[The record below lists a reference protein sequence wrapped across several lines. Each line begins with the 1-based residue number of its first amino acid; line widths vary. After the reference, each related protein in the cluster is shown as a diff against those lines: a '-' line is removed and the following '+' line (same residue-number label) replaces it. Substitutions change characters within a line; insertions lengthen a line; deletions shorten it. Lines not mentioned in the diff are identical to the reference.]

1 MNNNTKCRI
10 YEKKDVFI
18 GFNMFVHKH
27 INGTDQNFRYC
38 NRCRQEPSAG
48 VSVVCKSTSQ
58 GTVTNLDG
66 KYTIEINKGNTL
78 TFSLIG
84 MQTQDIKIASQ
95 SIINVIMHES
105 TIELDEVVAIG
116 YGTAKKSDLTSSII
130 SVKPD
135 ELKNVKVGSAAD
147 ALQGLATGVL
157 ISKGSFKPGGS
168 SNIIIRGNGSF
179 GNGGASTTP
188 LYIIDGVMSNAGLDV
203 IAPSDIESIEV
214 LKDAASTAIYGS
226 RASNGIIL
234 VTTKKGKTGKASI
247 TFNTNI
253 GIQNLINK
261 QKVLNA
267 SQFKEILDAATD
279 NTYLWDKEEQRMFDE
294 GRSTDWQDLITQS
307 GVYQNYNLGITGGS
321 EKTTYYLGLDWVDQE
336 GIIKNTGYQKGNIRF
351 NLDSKLNN
359 WLTMGAKFNVIRS
372 STNSSNTDG
381 VAGMNSLDQ
390 GTMGSA
396 IASKPSAPIFNE
408 DGTYYDNLLLRPN
421 PVAAVTYFKNNF
433 TQTRINASFNL
444 EAEILKNLKLRTENG
459 TEYINNQ
466 SNVFQDS
473 RMTGIYKNVN
483 ISDRENGEQFYLQTE
498 NTLTYQL
505 NKGIHRLTAV
515 GGFSASIFNWTMMS
529 AQVLN
534 ASNITQNDNLGT
546 GTPKSINSDKV
557 KSTLASFFG
566 RVNYSL
572 ADKYLLTVTLRAD
585 GSSRF
590 AKGHKWGYFPSG
602 GLAWRINQEDFLK
615 DVNFLDNLKLRT
627 SYGIVGNQE
636 ISSYQSMAQVDA
648 TSSRYTDY
656 VFGGTLANG
665 SRTSILAQ
673 PDLTWE
679 KSRQFD
685 LGLDFAFFKNRLSGS
700 IDGYYKYTYDLL
712 YNVPL
717 PLESGY
723 RTALVNVGAMKNRG
737 IELTLN
743 SVNIDTKDFTW
754 QTSLNYS
761 FNKNEI
767 DKLYN
772 DLERVGNY
780 FVGQSI
786 NVIYTKRFGGIWQSD
801 EAEIAKIYNAEPG
814 DYKIIDRNRNN
825 IIDDDDRDFVGQ
837 TTPQFFGSF
846 SNTFKS
852 HGFDLTIFLTY
863 AGGHKIYNPF
873 AYLDSYSPSANM
885 SPDYYHNY
893 WTPER
898 PSNKYPRLG
907 STNSQLYETD
917 GMYQKGDY
925 IRLKNLELGY
935 TLPRNIANKVY
946 ASNIRVYASVQ
957 NLVTFTKY
965 TGFDVETSNANPYP
979 ACRVFMGGLTVNF

>member
-1 MNNNTKCRI
+1 MKRKMSLLGLICLFTSILMAQTKI
-10 YEKKDVFI
+10 SGTVTDVDK
-18 GFNMFVHKH
+18 N
-27 INGTDQNFRYC
+27 
-38 NRCRQEPSAG
+38 PLPG

-105 TIELDEVVAIG
+105 TIEFDEVVAIG

>member
-1 MNNNTKCRI
+1 MKRKMSLLGLICLFTSILMAQTKI
-10 YEKKDVFI
+10 SGTVTDVDK
-18 GFNMFVHKH
+18 N
-27 INGTDQNFRYC
+27 
-38 NRCRQEPSAG
+38 PLPG

-279 NTYLWDKEEQRMFDE
+279 NSYLWDKEEQRMFDE

>member
-1 MNNNTKCRI
+1 MKRKMSLLSLICLFTNILMAQTRI
-10 YEKKDVFI
+10 TGTVTDVDK
-18 GFNMFVHKH
+18 N
-27 INGTDQNFRYC
+27 
-38 NRCRQEPSAG
+38 PLPG

-58 GTVTNLDG
+58 GTVTNIDG

-78 TFSLIG
+78 TFSLVG
-84 MQTQDIKIASQ
+84 MQAQDIKIANQ
-95 SIINVIMHES
+95 AIINVIMHES

-116 YGTAKKSDLTSSII
+116 YGTARKSDLTSSII

-135 ELKNVKVGSAAD
+135 ELKNMKVGTAAD

-214 LKDAASTAIYGS
+214 LKDASSTAIYGS

-234 VTTKKGKTGKASI
+234 VTTKKGKTGKAKI
-247 TFNTNI
+247 TFNANI
-253 GIQNLINK
+253 GVQQLINK

-267 SQFKEILDAATD
+267 SQFKEILDAATE
-279 NTYLWDKEEQRMFDE
+279 NTYLWDQEEQRMFNE
-294 GRSTDWQDLITQS
+294 GRSTDWQDLITQN

-321 EKTTYYLGLDWVDQE
+321 EKTTYYLGLDWIDQE

-396 IASKPSAPIFNE
+396 IASKPSAPVFNE

-459 TEYINNQ
+459 MEFINNQ

-483 ISDRENGEQFYLQTE
+483 ISDRENGEQFYMQTE

-515 GGFSASIFNWTMMS
+515 AGFSASVFNWTMMS
-529 AQVLN
+529 TQVLN

-546 GTPKSINSDKV
+546 GTPKTVNSDKV
-557 KSTLASFFG
+557 KSSLASFFG

-590 AKGHKWGYFPSG
+590 AKGNKWGYFPSG

-615 DVNFLDNLKLRT
+615 DVSFLDNLKLRT

-656 VFGGTLANG
+656 VFGGILANG

-685 LGLDFAFFKNRLSGS
+685 IGVDFGFFNNRLSGS

-737 IELTLN
+737 FELTLN

-754 QTSLNYS
+754 QTSFNYS

-772 DLERVGNY
+772 DLDRVGNY
-780 FVGQSI
+780 FVGESI
-786 NVIYTKRFGGIWQSD
+786 NVIYTKRFGGIWQND

-825 IIDDDDRDFVGQ
+825 IIDDDDREFIGQ
-837 TTPQFFGSF
+837 TTPQYFGSF

-863 AGGHKIYNPF
+863 AGGHKIYNAF

-935 TLPRNIANKVY
+935 TLPRSLTNKIY
-946 ASNIRVYASVQ
+946 ASNIRVYTSVQ

-979 ACRVFMGGLTVNF
+979 ASRVFMGGLTINF

>member
-1 MNNNTKCRI
+1 MAQTKI
-10 YEKKDVFI
+10 SGV
-18 GFNMFVHKH
+18 V
-27 INGTDQNFRYC
+27 TDIDKN
-38 NRCRQEPSAG
+38 PLPG
-48 VSVVCKSTSQ
+48 VSIVCK
-58 GTVTNLDG
+58 GTTLFTTTNLDG
-66 KYTIEINKGNTL
+66 QFTIQAGKGSTL
-78 TFSLIG
+78 TFSLVG
-84 MQTQDIKIASQ
+84 MKTQEIKSTGQ
-95 SIINVIMHES
+95 SIINVVMEES

-116 YGTAKKSDLTSSII
+116 YGTVKKSDLTSSIV

-135 ELKNVKVGSAAD
+135 DLKNVKVGSAAD
-147 ALQGLATGVL
+147 ALQGLAAGVL

-203 IAPSDIESIEV
+203 ISPSDIESIEV

-234 VTTKKGKTGKASI
+234 VTTKKGKTGKAKI
-247 TFNTNI
+247 TFNASI
-253 GIQNLINK
+253 GVQNLINK
-261 QKVLNA
+261 QNVLNA
-267 SQFKEILDAATD
+267 SQYKEILDAATD
-279 NTYLWDKEEQRMFDE
+279 HTYLWDNEEQRMFDQ
-294 GRSTDWQDLITQS
+294 GRSTDWQSLITQS
-307 GVYQNYNLGITGGS
+307 GVFQNYNLGISGGS
-321 EKTTYYLGLDWVDQE
+321 EKTSYYLGLDWVDQE
-336 GIIKNTGYQKGNIRF
+336 GIIKNTGYQKGNVRF
-351 NLDSKLNN
+351 NLDSKLTD
-359 WLTMGAKFNVIRS
+359 WLSMGVKFNIIRS

-381 VAGMNSLDQ
+381 VTGMNSLDQ

-396 IASKPSAPIFNE
+396 IASKPTAPVFNE

-433 TQTRINASFNL
+433 TQTRLNGSFNL
-444 EAEILKNLKLRTENG
+444 EAELLKNLKLRTENG
-459 TEYINNQ
+459 MEFINNQ
-466 SNVFQDS
+466 SSVFQDS

-483 ISDRENGEQFYLQTE
+483 ISDRNNGEQFYLQTE

-515 GGFSASIFNWTMMS
+515 GGFSASVFNWTYMA

-546 GTPKSINSDKV
+546 GIPKTINSDRV

-566 RVNYSL
+566 RANYSL
-572 ADKYLLTVTLRAD
+572 ADKYLLTLTMRAD

-590 AKGHKWGYFPSG
+590 AKGNKWGYFPSG
-602 GLAWRINQEDFLK
+602 GLAWRINQEGFLQ
-615 DVNFLDNLKLRT
+615 DVRFLNNLKLRT

-636 ISSYQSMAQVDA
+636 ISAYQSMAQVDA

-656 VFGGTLANG
+656 VFGGVLANG

-685 LGLDFAFFKNRLSGS
+685 LGLDFALFNNRLSGS

-737 IELTLN
+737 FELTLN
-743 SVNIDTKDFTW
+743 SININTKNFFW
-754 QTSLNYS
+754 QTSFNYS

-767 DKLYN
+767 AKLYN
-772 DLERVGNY
+772 DLGRVGSY

-786 NVIYTKRFGGIWQSD
+786 NVIYSKRFGGIWQSN

-837 TTPQFFGSF
+837 TVPQFFGSL
-846 SNTFKS
+846 SNTFKFQ
-852 HGFDLTIFLTY
+852 GFDFTLFLTY

-873 AYLDSYSPSANM
+873 AYLDSYAPSANM
-885 SPDYYHNY
+885 SQDYYRNY

-898 PSNKYPRLG
+898 PSSKYPRLG

-925 IRLKNLELGY
+925 LRIKNLELGY
-935 TLPRNIANKVY
+935 TLPRKIAGKLY
-946 ASNIRVYASVQ
+946 ASNIRIYASVQ
-957 NLVTFTKY
+957 NLWTLTQY
-965 TGFDVETSNANPYP
+965 TGFDVETTNANPYP
-979 ACRVFMGGLTVNF
+979 ASRVYMGGLTVNF

>member
-1 MNNNTKCRI
+1 MKRKMSLLGLICLFTSILMAQTKI
-10 YEKKDVFI
+10 SGTVTDVDK
-18 GFNMFVHKH
+18 N
-27 INGTDQNFRYC
+27 
-38 NRCRQEPSAG
+38 PLPG

-279 NTYLWDKEEQRMFDE
+279 NTYLWDKGEQRMFDE

-321 EKTTYYLGLDWVDQE
+321 EKTTYYLGLDWVNQE

-546 GTPKSINSDKV
+546 GTPKSVNSDKV

-873 AYLDSYSPSANM
+873 AYLDTYSPSANM

>member
-1 MNNNTKCRI
+1 MKRKMSLLGLICLFTSILMAQTKI
-10 YEKKDVFI
+10 SGTVTDVDK
-18 GFNMFVHKH
+18 N
-27 INGTDQNFRYC
+27 
-38 NRCRQEPSAG
+38 PLPG

-234 VTTKKGKTGKASI
+234 VTTRKGKTGKASI

-433 TQTRINASFNL
+433 TQTRFNASFNL

-546 GTPKSINSDKV
+546 GTPKSVNSDKV

-772 DLERVGNY
+772 DLECVGNY